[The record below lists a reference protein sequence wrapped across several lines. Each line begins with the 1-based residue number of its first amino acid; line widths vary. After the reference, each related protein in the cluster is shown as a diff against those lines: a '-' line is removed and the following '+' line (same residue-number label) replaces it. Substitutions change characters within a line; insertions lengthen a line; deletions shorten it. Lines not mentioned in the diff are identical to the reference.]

1 VEQTKRTKRPER
13 ALSQRALTAAVLL
26 AAFVGTLLWLPRPAV
41 AVVGAVFVGLAA
53 LEWARLCGMA
63 TWVGRSYA
71 GALVCGFGLLFG
83 LAWPGTSTMPHWLG
97 FLFGAASLFWII
109 VAPVWMLRGFGRD
122 TALRLAVTGPAAL
135 LPAALALVLLAP
147 RLVLAVLALVWIA
160 DSAAYFAGRA
170 LGKRKL
176 APQISP
182 GKTWEGAL
190 GGLLAVQLYVIIC
203 AFTVPMLDPYL
214 EGGGQWLLYLGAG
227 AVLFVV
233 SIIGDLFESAVKRQA
248 SVKDSGT
255 LLPGHGGV
263 LDRIDSA
270 LAVLPVAALM
280 VFLVPA
286 P

>member
-1 VEQTKRTKRPER
+1 MEQAKRTRQPER
-13 ALSQRALTAAVLL
+13 ALAQRALTAAVLL
-26 AAFVGTLLWLPRPAV
+26 AAFIGTLLWLPRPAF

-63 TWVGRSYA
+63 TRVARAYA
-71 GALVCGFGLLFG
+71 GALLCGFGLLSA
-83 LAWPGTSTMPHWLG
+83 LAWPGAASMQSWLG
-97 FLFGAASLFWII
+97 FLFGAAALFWIV
-109 VAPVWMLRGFGRD
+109 VAPVWMLRGFGRNS
-122 TALRLAVTGPAAL
+122 TRWFAVTGPLAL
-135 LPAALALVLLAP
+135 LPAALALVLLPAW
-147 RLVLAVLALVWIA
+147 LVLAVLALVWIA

-170 LGKRKL
+170 LGKHKL

-182 GKTWEGAL
+182 GKTWEGAV

-214 EGGGQWLLYLGAG
+214 EGGGEWLLYLGAG

-270 LAVLPVAALM
+270 LAVLPVAALLA
-280 VFLVPA
+280 FLVSA